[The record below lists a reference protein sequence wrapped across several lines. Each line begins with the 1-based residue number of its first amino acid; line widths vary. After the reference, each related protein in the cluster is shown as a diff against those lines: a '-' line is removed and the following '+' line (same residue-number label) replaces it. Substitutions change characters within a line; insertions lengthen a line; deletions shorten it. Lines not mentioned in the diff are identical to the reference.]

1 MGRKVNPIGF
11 RLKINRDWEAR
22 WFAEGSRYT
31 ELLQEDFKIRQ
42 YIYKGEYLNARDD
55 QPSRGRNN
63 RRGGRNQGGQENAAP
78 AQGNRKDNRERR
90 DKPNAALSRIDI
102 DRYPNL
108 VTITI
113 HTAKP
118 GILIGQKGNT
128 VKKLRID
135 LEAMTGKKVKV
146 EVEEI
151 SKPDLDAKL
160 VADNIVGQL
169 ERRISHSRAM
179 KRAIQQAM
187 RQGAQGVKI
196 QVSGR
201 LGGSE
206 MSRREWQM
214 EGRVPRSTLRSV
226 IDYAASEALT
236 TFGRLGV
243 KVWVYTGQKAQE
255 DIPELTADAYVS
267 Q

>member
-1 MGRKVNPIGF
+1 MGRKVNPVGF

-31 ELLQEDFKIRQ
+31 ELLHEDFKIRQ
-42 YIYKGEYLNARDD
+42 YIYKGEYLNARDE
-55 QPSRGRNN
+55 QPN
-63 RRGGRNQGGQENAAP
+63 RRRQGRNQQGQGEQKAPQGG
-78 AQGNRKDNRERR
+78 GDRRERR
-90 DKPNAALSRIDI
+90 ERPNAALSRIDI

-128 VKKLRID
+128 VKKLRLD

-236 TFGRLGV
+236 TYGRLGV